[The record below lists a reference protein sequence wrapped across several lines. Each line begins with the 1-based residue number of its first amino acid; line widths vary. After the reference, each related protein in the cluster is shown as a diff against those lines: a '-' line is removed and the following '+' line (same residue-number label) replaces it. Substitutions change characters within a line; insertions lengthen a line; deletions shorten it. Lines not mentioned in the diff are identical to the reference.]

1 MEKEKTKRIGKGL
14 FFFGIGSVAAY
25 YFLEITRLQ
34 LLPLSVK
41 IQEMTANG
49 EIPEVTESQIYGMY
63 ILLLGVLSLL
73 IAPIFIRWDR
83 YSFWKIMTILFLV
96 FADMAA
102 VVVVVNSG
110 KIFPAYIL
118 LVWGTFVFFIWISKD
133 ILGTIYMCLKIK
145 IKRGK

>member
-1 MEKEKTKRIGKGL
+1 M

-83 YSFWKIMTILFLV
+83 YSF
-96 FADMAA
+96 
-102 VVVVVNSG
+102 
-110 KIFPAYIL
+110 
-118 LVWGTFVFFIWISKD
+118 
-133 ILGTIYMCLKIK
+133 
-145 IKRGK
+145 